1 MFFDDI
7 ALPKTLY
14 LTRILPHVKHFC
26 AERLESQWFFGLV
39 EIDRPS
45 TALPSARA
53 PTFRR
58 LLWGSDDPQPKESD

>member
-1 MFFDDI
+1 
-7 ALPKTLY
+7 
-14 LTRILPHVKHFC
+14 VKHFC